1 MNLLNMHSAIA
12 SALLVAAQFTGAAA
26 QACSTDSRVQDAF
39 TTETPING
47 VSTTP
52 DGRLFLLYARV
63 DGSTGPTVVEWKN
76 NTAVPYPNLEWNSYT
91 NGSDPAT
98 HFVRINSQRVGPDG
112 QLWIVDVG
120 S

>member
-1 MNLLNMHSAIA
+1 MKLAHIPSIAASLLLAGTQINTV
-12 SALLVAAQFTGAAA
+12 VAQN
-26 QACSTDSRVQDAF
+26 CSIDSRVKDAF

-76 NTAVPYPNLEWNSYT
+76 NTAVPYPNLEWNTYT